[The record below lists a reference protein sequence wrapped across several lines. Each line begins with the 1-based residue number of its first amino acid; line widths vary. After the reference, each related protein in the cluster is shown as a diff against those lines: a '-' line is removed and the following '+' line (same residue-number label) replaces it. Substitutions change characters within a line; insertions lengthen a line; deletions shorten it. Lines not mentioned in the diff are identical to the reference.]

1 MPVQEERPA
10 ERAGVP
16 INFEQDVIQRR
27 PVTTQ
32 AGLGGEEFP
41 TREGG
46 LADEDNMVFT
56 SVNNLI
62 NWARSRSPWPLGYG
76 LACCAIEMIATG
88 ASTHDLARFG
98 AEVFRSSPRQADVM
112 IVAGTVTHKM
122 APRLRRLYEQMP
134 EPKWVIAMGNCASSG
149 GEFWDSYSTLQGV
162 TRSSPSTCTCR
173 DALRVLR
180 RSPRAC
186 SGSAKRSRRADSA
199 EHHRHR
205 ASPDPRR
212 RRRRASG
219 HRGRRPRDRGA
230 DPEFG
235 TAASVDAW
243 RAAFGAAPLRR
254 EGRRMHPGDGIPP
267 PRPREDLRV
276 AHLPSGPALRRSV
289 GLRRRDA

>member
-27 PVTTQ
+27 PLTTQ
-32 AGLGGEEFP
+32 AGLRGEEFP
-41 TREGG
+41 TRQSVI
-46 LADEDNMVFT
+46 ADEDNMVFT
-56 SVNNLI
+56 SVNNLV

-88 ASTHDLARFG
+88 ASTHDIARFG

-162 TRSSPSTCTCR
+162 DTIVP
-173 DALRVLR
+173 
-180 RSPRAC
+180 
-186 SGSAKRSRRADSA
+186 
-199 EHHRHR
+199 
-205 ASPDPRR
+205 
-212 RRRRASG
+212 
-219 HRGRRPRDRGA
+219 
-230 DPEFG
+230 
-235 TAASVDAW
+235 VDVYV
-243 RAAFGAAPLRR
+243 
-254 EGRRMHPGDGIPP
+254 PGCP
-267 PRPREDLRV
+267 PRPEALLEGVLRLREKI
-276 AHLPSGPALRRSV
+276 AKG
-289 GLRRRDA
+289 G

>member
-27 PVTTQ
+27 PLTTQ
-32 AGLGGEEFP
+32 AGLRGEEFP
-41 TREGG
+41 MRESVI
-46 LADEDNMVFT
+46 ADEDNMVFT
-56 SVNNLI
+56 SVNNLV

-88 ASTHDLARFG
+88 ASTHDIARFG

-162 TRSSPSTCTCR
+162 DTIVP
-173 DALRVLR
+173 
-180 RSPRAC
+180 
-186 SGSAKRSRRADSA
+186 
-199 EHHRHR
+199 
-205 ASPDPRR
+205 
-212 RRRRASG
+212 
-219 HRGRRPRDRGA
+219 
-230 DPEFG
+230 
-235 TAASVDAW
+235 VDVYV
-243 RAAFGAAPLRR
+243 
-254 EGRRMHPGDGIPP
+254 PGCP
-267 PRPREDLRV
+267 PRPEALLEGVLRLREKI
-276 AHLPSGPALRRSV
+276 AKG
-289 GLRRRDA
+289 G